1 MKRGFTLIE
10 TLLAAA
16 LGSLVLLVV
25 VGIVTV
31 MDRTETGSV
40 DRLARTNEMEQ
51 AQTVIRRS
59 LGSLAM
65 AGGSA
70 PVQSRAQQAGREG
83 AAPPEIPGQVTFTPT
98 PRLILAPMGTDPLLA
113 AQTAVGVTTTT
124 TGTDETVSAGA
135 GELSLKGGGAQRL
148 HIALTSLPLPE
159 QAFMVPGAVARSTR
173 RALTGEVE
181 DPEAETE
188 RETTQPEETPEETLT
203 EETDAT
209 EGEDDGSD
217 SELVPIFWGVFELT
231 PPGPAPIDGLT
242 GEPIDEDSREGW
254 TLWWRQ
260 IEPPVNPS
268 AAALIGAAALMDAE
282 TGQTP
287 TATSVPTGAP
297 GISAGVLVDPRMDP
311 TAVPLIRGLEMCHW
325 SVYRGR
331 KLMPDYAATYS
342 GELPAY
348 VQLEI
353 RTTSGVYA
361 NWMFEVGWATVREPG
376 QAEAA
381 RLNQALLGQA
391 SGDGGGDGEGR
402 RGGNVGRRGGRG
414 EPRDGEERIQRERR
428 TTREVPGVEIRRPPR
443 QRQPEG
449 EP

>member
-1 MKRGFTLIE
+1 MKRAFTLIE
-10 TLLAAA
+10 TLLAAT

-25 VGIVTV
+25 VGLVAV
-31 MDRTETGSV
+31 LDRTETGSV

-70 PVQSRAQQAGREG
+70 PVSTRSQQAGRAGEP
-83 AAPPEIPGQVTFTPT
+83 PPEVPGQVTFTPT

-124 TGTDETVSAGA
+124 TGTDETVSVGA
-135 GELSLKGGGAQRL
+135 GELSLKGAGAQRL

-159 QAFMVPGAVARSTR
+159 QAFVVPGAVARSTR

-181 DPEAETE
+181 DAEAQAE
-188 RETTQPEETPEETLT
+188 RETAQAGETPEETPT

-231 PPGPAPIDGLT
+231 PPGPAPVDRLT
-242 GEPIDEDSREGW
+242 GEQSDEDSREGW

-268 AAALIGAAALMDAE
+268 AAALIGAAALMDSE
-282 TGQTP
+282 SGQTP
-287 TATSVPTGAP
+287 TTTSVPAGAP
-297 GISAGVLVDPRMDP
+297 GISAGLLVDPRMDP

-391 SGDGGGDGEGR
+391 SGDGGGDGEDR
-402 RGGNVGRRGGRG
+402 RGGNAARRGGRG
-414 EPRDGEERIQRERR
+414 VPQDGEERIQRERR
-428 TTREVPGVEIRRPPR
+428 TTREVPGVEMRRPPR

-449 EP
+449 ER